1 MANTS
6 NYNLPLFEGSKPA
19 DLMNTF
25 NPAMQTIDST
35 MKSISDAASSGGGFT
50 PGAGDAVLT
59 ATNLAALKVTST
71 GIVYLPQD

>member
-6 NYNLPLFEGSKPA
+6 NYNLPLFDGAQPA

-25 NPAMQTIDST
+25 NPAMNTIDST

-50 PGAGDAVLT
+50 PGAGDAALT
-59 ATNLAALKVTST
+59 TTNLAALKVTAS

>member
-6 NYNLPLFEGSKPA
+6 NYNLPLFEGSQPA

-50 PGAGDAVLT
+50 PGAGDAALT
-59 ATNLAALKVTST
+59 TTNLAALKVTAS
-71 GIVYLPQD
+71 GIVYLPQE

>member
-6 NYNLPLFEGSKPA
+6 NYNLPLFDGGQPA

-25 NPAMQTIDST
+25 NPAMNTIDST

-59 ATNLAALKVTST
+59 TTNLAALKVTAS